1 MRLLLIRHGE
11 TPSNL
16 LRALD
21 TGAPGPGLTDLG
33 HRQAAKLIESLSDE
47 AIGAVFTSNL
57 HRAQLTAA
65 PLARAVG
72 VEALVRDGLREIAA
86 GCLEMRT
93 DAESMLRYVS
103 LLEAWMRGRADEVL
117 DGGEACSSVYSRF
130 NAVVAEAEGLGH
142 PTVAMVSHGAMIRT
156 WCGHHTTNVDAD
168 FAARRN
174 LANTGVVVLSG
185 STPAGWAVETWEGER
200 IG

>member
-33 HRQAAKLIESLSDE
+33 HRQAATLIESLSDE

-117 DGGEACSSVYSRF
+117 DGGEACSAVYSRF
-130 NAVVAEAEGLGH
+130 NAVVTEAEGLGH
-142 PTVAMVSHGAMIRT
+142 ATVAMVSHGAMIRT

-185 STPAGWAVETWEGER
+185 STSAGWAVETWEGER